1 MNDSEIN
8 NVSASDVSNEE
19 TEKIDIEPIKSIVKN
34 KTSKKLSKG
43 LQKKSKKPSWWIR
56 TKRKKLVLELKTSLK
71 ELGVTK
77 AWAHK
82 HFINAEEKK
91 AKNITIY
98 IELNK
103 TKSIKYDAHQ
113 IDALMDKKFKRKVIN
128 VIDVA
133 SLQPAIRE
141 FVSKDVTP
149 LL

>member
-1 MNDSEIN
+1 MNDSEIK
-8 NVSASDVSNEE
+8 NVSASDVSKEE
-19 TEKIDIEPIKSIVKN
+19 TKKIDIEPIKSIVKD

-43 LQKKSKKPSWWIR
+43 LQKKTKKPSWWVR
-56 TKRKKLVLELKTSLK
+56 YSRKKLVFKLKVALK
-71 ELGVTK
+71 ELGVSK

-91 AKNITIY
+91 VNNITIY

-103 TKSIKYDAHQ
+103 TKANKYDAHQ

-128 VIDVA
+128 DIDVA
-133 SLQPAIRE
+133 SLQPAIKE
-141 FVSKDVTP
+141 LVSKDITP